1 MNSRPVVRCQNIN
14 ANVIQLDPEH
24 QRCRTHYKETACVS
38 SVKHERELA
47 LVGQRVLLKRSNI
60 HSITTYCTLTHT
72 EEQRER
78 KLFTQ

>member
-38 SVKHERELA
+38 SVKHEKA
-47 LVGQRVLLKRSNI
+47 RSRWTEGFIKKVKYSQYYDILHFN
-60 HSITTYCTLTHT
+60 TH
-72 EEQRER
+72 
-78 KLFTQ
+78 